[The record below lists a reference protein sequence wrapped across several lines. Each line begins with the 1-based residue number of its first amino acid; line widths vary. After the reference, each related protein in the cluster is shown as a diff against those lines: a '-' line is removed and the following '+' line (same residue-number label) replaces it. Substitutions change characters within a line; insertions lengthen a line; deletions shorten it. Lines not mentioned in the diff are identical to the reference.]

1 MIRPLLRDD
10 GRLAGWS
17 LECAGSEYVIALF
30 RDRYL
35 ATYHWGG
42 PIHPEPSLEIA
53 SAPPQPFGV
62 VEDPSSSPFSLN
74 RLPQE
79 YPWGRGGDF
88 RSPAFIADFREGA
101 GGAEGTGTGAG
112 AGAGAGAGE
121 DARTPRAARGSGP
134 LLDLEFRSWRIL
146 AGAPDLGGLPFLRDE
161 AGELESLELELEDP
175 LSGLALV
182 LCYTPVP
189 GAPALL
195 RAARFVNRGALSIEL
210 SRAFSFSLDLPLPA
224 AGLELIATEGAWAS
238 ERQYARRPL
247 GLGRSEIGSRR
258 GVSGH
263 GSSPA
268 IVLAESGAGE
278 DRGRAWGA
286 SLLWS
291 GDWVLAAERNEEGH
305 CRLQGGL
312 HPEFFSWTLK
322 PGDSFA
328 TPAALLAYSEE
339 GLNGLSAAFHS
350 VARGLMPPAWRDRE
364 RPVLLNSW
372 EAAYFDYDEARLLS
386 IAKGAAELGVELFV
400 LDDGW
405 FGKRN
410 DDRSSLGDWTENP
423 AKLPGGLARLAEGVH
438 GLGLGFGIWMEPEM
452 VSADSE
458 LFRAHPDWCL
468 ALPGRLPSEG
478 RNQRLLDLS
487 RAEVA
492 DHVEAQLRRVLSSCR
507 IDYLK
512 WDFNRPLARVGSADP
527 AMPDGELRF
536 RWFRKLY
543 GMLGRLVADFPGILF
558 EGCAGGGGRM
568 DFGMLPFFPQFWASD
583 NTDPV
588 WRLGIQRASS
598 LLFPPLA
605 IGAHVSASPN
615 HQSGRV
621 SSLRARSLVAMGGLY
636 GLELDPASL
645 TMVEKAALSADIAW
659 YRERRSLLQLGE
671 LLRLEG
677 NLEWGDV
684 AWAMLAP
691 DRSRAIAF
699 WCRPRHRP
707 GAGSATL
714 ALRGLGETLLHRVVS
729 PDLPAWSRLLSGAEI
744 ARRGFEFPLP
754 GPSLG
759 EAQALVFEIIA
770 QPGPG

>member
-10 GRLAGWS
+10 GRPSGWA
-17 LECAGSEYVIALF
+17 LECAGAEYVVALF
-30 RDRYL
+30 HERYL

-42 PIHPEPSLEIA
+42 PIRPEPSLEIA
-53 SAPPQPFGV
+53 SAPPQPFGL
-62 VEDPSSSPFSLN
+62 VEDPSASPFSLN

-88 RSPAFIADFREGA
+88 RSPAFIADSRVAAFGA
-101 GGAEGTGTGAG
+101 AG
-112 AGAGAGAGE
+112 LS
-121 DARTPRAARGSGP
+121 PSGP
-134 LLDLEFRSWRIL
+134 VLDLEYRSWRIL
-146 AGAPDLGGLPFLRDE
+146 PGAPDIGGLPFLRAE
-161 AGELESLELELEDP
+161 TVGLESLELELEDP
-175 LSGLALV
+175 QSGLALI

-189 GAPALL
+189 GTAALL
-195 RAARFVNRGALSIEL
+195 RFARFVNRGSLAIGL

-224 AGLELIATEGAWAS
+224 RGLDLVATEGAWAT
-238 ERQYARRPL
+238 ERQVSRRPL
-247 GLGRSEIGSRR
+247 GLGRTEIGSRR
-258 GVSGH
+258 GLSGH
-263 GSSPA
+263 ASSPA
-268 IVLAESGAGE
+268 IILTETGAGE
-278 DRGRAWGA
+278 TGGKAWGA

-291 GDWVLAAERNEEGH
+291 GDWILAVEKGEEGTY
-305 CRLQGGL
+305 RLQGGL
-312 HPEFFSWTLK
+312 HPELFSWSLA

-328 TPAALLAYSEE
+328 TPAALLAYSET
-339 GLNGLSAAFHS
+339 GLNGLSSVFHA
-350 VARGLMPPAWRDRE
+350 VARSLMPPVWRERE

-386 IAKGAAELGVELFV
+386 IARSAAELGVELFV

-410 DDRSSLGDWTENP
+410 DDRTSLGDWKENP
-423 AKLPGGLARLAEGVH
+423 AKLPGGLARLAEGLH
-438 GLGLGFGIWMEPEM
+438 GLGLGFGLWMEPEM

-458 LFRAHPDWCL
+458 LYRAHPDWCL
-468 ALPGRLPSEG
+468 ALPSRLPSEG
-478 RNQRLLDLS
+478 RNQRVLDLS

-492 DHVEAQLRRVLSSCR
+492 EHVEAQLRSLLGSCP

-527 AMPDGELRF
+527 SIAEGELRF
-536 RWFRKLY
+536 RWLRNLY
-543 GMLGRLVADFPGILF
+543 GILGRVAADFPEVLF

-588 WRLGIQRASS
+588 WRLGIQRAAS

-615 HQSGRV
+615 HQSGRL
-621 SSLRARSLVAMGGLY
+621 SSLRTRSLVAMGGIY
-636 GLELDPASL
+636 GFELDPGLLSAA
-645 TMVEKAALSADIAW
+645 ERAALAADIAW
-659 YRERRSLLQLGE
+659 YRERRGILQLGE

-677 NLEWGDV
+677 RSEWGDV

-691 DRSRAIAF
+691 DRGRAIAF
-699 WCRPRHRP
+699 WCRPWHRP
-707 GAGSATL
+707 GAGSFSL
-714 ALRGLGETLLHRVVS
+714 VIEGLPESLLYRVVS
-729 PDLPAWSRLLSGAEI
+729 PDLPAWSRLLSGAEL

-754 GPSLG
+754 GPEPG
-759 EAQALVFEIIA
+759 EARALVFELLA
-770 QPGPG
+770 QARRD